1 MDGEACEVAHK
12 VEQKRA
18 SSGYRWLILLLTC
31 GLCFLGNF
39 MQYQVAAYATVIMPQ
54 MNIDPV
60 GFSSLFLA
68 PMLAAVFFSLPF
80 GSLGDRLGPKVVIL
94 AGSVFL

>member
-54 MNIDPV
+54 MEIHPV
-60 GFSSLFLA
+60 GSHLSFWRQCLRR
-68 PMLAAVFFSLPF
+68 FSLVSRSDHLEI
-80 GSLGDRLGPKVVIL
+80 GLGPK
-94 AGSVFL
+94 

>member
-68 PMLAAVFFSLPF
+68 PMLAAVFLVSRSDHLEI
-80 GSLGDRLGPKVVIL
+80 GLGPK
-94 AGSVFL
+94 

>member
-68 PMLAAVFFSLPF
+68 PRSEERRVGKECRSRWSPYH
-80 GSLGDRLGPKVVIL
+80 
-94 AGSVFL
+94 